1 MLSSGSGLDTN
12 AIPLALY
19 VHFPWCERKCP
30 YCDFNSHEQFKPA
43 EQFDYIDALL
53 NDLKQQLRAVDPRP
67 VHSIFLG
74 GGTPSLFSGPSIGRL
89 LSAIDHCW
97 GIGQGVEVTMEANPG
112 SAEADRFR
120 SYRSAGVNRLS
131 LGIQSFADRHLEAL
145 GRVHDRD
152 QAVAAIEA
160 ARLNFE
166 RINLD
171 IMHGLSGQTT
181 AEALEDLAMAVDR
194 AEGHISWYQ
203 LTIEPNTAFWSKPPN
218 LPGDDNLADI
228 QDAGEAYLRESG
240 FDQYEVSA
248 WARPGQQSSH
258 NLNYWTFGD
267 YLGIGAGAHGKITR
281 PGGEVI
287 RKQRSRLPR
296 DYMAAIANNK
306 PPLQQVIPGDQ
317 LPVEFM
323 LNALRLHAGVNEQ
336 LYRERTGL
344 DATGISRIRSEL
356 IAEGLLSDE
365 PDRLTATPL
374 GFRFLNDVVAR
385 FMNP

>member
-1 MLSSGSGLDTN
+1 MNSGSGLDID
-12 AIPLALY
+12 AIPVALY

-43 EQFDYIDALL
+43 EQSDYIDALL
-53 NDLKQQLRAVDPRP
+53 NDLKQQLGSLYQRP
-67 VHSIFLG
+67 LHSIFLG
-74 GGTPSLFSGPSIGRL
+74 GGTPSLFSGDSIERL
-89 LSAIDHCW
+89 LDAIDKRW
-97 GIGQGVEVTMEANPG
+97 GIGRDVEVTMEANPG

-120 SYRSAGVNRLS
+120 SYRNAGVNRLS
-131 LGIQSFADRHLEAL
+131 LGIQSFANRHLKAL
-145 GRVHDRD
+145 GRIHDRD
-152 QAVAAIEA
+152 QAIRAIEA
-160 ARLNFE
+160 ARLNFD

-181 AEALEDLAMAVDR
+181 AEALDDLAMAVDR

-203 LTIEPNTAFWSKPPN
+203 LTIERNTAFWSKPPS
-218 LPGDDNLADI
+218 LPGDDSLADI

-248 WARPGQQSSH
+248 WARPGQQSRH

-287 RKQRSRLPR
+287 RTQRSRLPK
-296 DYMAAIANNK
+296 DYMAAIADNK

-323 LNALRLHAGVNEQ
+323 LNALRLRAGVNEQ
-336 LYRERTGL
+336 LYRARTGL
-344 DATGISRIRSEL
+344 DATGIAGIRSEL
-356 IAEGLLSDE
+356 VSEGLLSDA
-365 PDRLTATPL
+365 PDRLAVTPL
-374 GFRFLNDVVAR
+374 GFRFLDDVVAR
-385 FMNP
+385 FMSP

>member
-1 MLSSGSGLDTN
+1 MNSGSGLDID

-43 EQFDYIDALL
+43 EQSDYIDALL
-53 NDLKQQLRAVDPRP
+53 NDLKQQLGSLYQRP
-67 VHSIFLG
+67 LHSIFLG
-74 GGTPSLFSGPSIGRL
+74 GGTPSLFSGDSIERL
-89 LSAIDHCW
+89 LDAIDKRW
-97 GIGQGVEVTMEANPG
+97 GIGRDVEVTMEANPG

-120 SYRSAGVNRLS
+120 SYRNAGVNRLS
-131 LGIQSFADRHLEAL
+131 LGIQSFANRHLKAL
-145 GRVHDRD
+145 GRIHDRD
-152 QAVAAIEA
+152 QAIRAIEA
-160 ARLNFE
+160 ARLNFD

-181 AEALEDLAMAVDR
+181 ADALDDLAMAVDR

-203 LTIEPNTAFWSKPPN
+203 LTIERNTAFWSKPPS
-218 LPGDDNLADI
+218 LPGDDSLADI
-228 QDAGEAYLRESG
+228 QEAGEAYLRESG

-248 WARPGQQSSH
+248 WARPGQQSRH

-287 RKQRSRLPR
+287 RTQRSRLPK
-296 DYMAAIANNK
+296 DYMAAIADNK

-323 LNALRLHAGVNEQ
+323 LNALRLRAGVNEQ
-336 LYRERTGL
+336 LYRARTGL
-344 DATGISRIRSEL
+344 DATGIAGIRSEL
-356 IAEGLLSDE
+356 VSEGLLSDA
-365 PDRLTATPL
+365 PDRLAVTPL
-374 GFRFLNDVVAR
+374 GFRFLDDVIAR
-385 FMNP
+385 FMSP

>member
-1 MLSSGSGLDTN
+1 MNSGSGLDID

-43 EQFDYIDALL
+43 EQSDYIDALL
-53 NDLKQQLRAVDPRP
+53 NDLKQQLGSLYQRP
-67 VHSIFLG
+67 LHSIFLG
-74 GGTPSLFSGPSIGRL
+74 GGTPSLFSGDSIERL
-89 LSAIDHCW
+89 LDAIDKRW
-97 GIGQGVEVTMEANPG
+97 GIGRDVEVTMEANPG

-120 SYRSAGVNRLS
+120 SYRNAGVNRLS
-131 LGIQSFADRHLEAL
+131 LGIQSFANRHLKAL
-145 GRVHDRD
+145 GRIHDRD
-152 QAVAAIEA
+152 QAIRAIEA
-160 ARLNFE
+160 ARLNFD

-181 AEALEDLAMAVDR
+181 AEALDDLAMAVDR

-203 LTIEPNTAFWSKPPN
+203 LTIERNTAFWSKPPS
-218 LPGDDNLADI
+218 LPGDDSLADI
-228 QDAGEAYLRESG
+228 QDAGEAYLRQSG

-248 WARPGQQSSH
+248 WARPGQQSRH

-287 RKQRSRLPR
+287 RKQRSRLPK
-296 DYMAAIANNK
+296 DYMAAIADNK
-306 PPLQQVIPGDQ
+306 PPLQQAIPGDQ

-323 LNALRLHAGVNEQ
+323 LNALRLRGGVNEQ
-336 LYRERTGL
+336 LYRARTGL
-344 DATGISRIRSEL
+344 DATDIAGIRSEL
-356 IAEGLLSDE
+356 VSEGLLSDA
-365 PDRLTATPL
+365 PDRLAVTPL
-374 GFRFLNDVVAR
+374 GFRFLDDVVAR
-385 FMNP
+385 FMSP

>member
-1 MLSSGSGLDTN
+1 MNSGSGLDID
-12 AIPLALY
+12 AIPVALY

-43 EQFDYIDALL
+43 EQSDYIDALL
-53 NDLKQQLRAVDPRP
+53 NDLKQQLGSLYQRP
-67 VHSIFLG
+67 LHSIFLG
-74 GGTPSLFSGPSIGRL
+74 GGTPSLFSGDSIERL
-89 LSAIDHCW
+89 LDAIDKRW
-97 GIGQGVEVTMEANPG
+97 GVGRDVEVTMEANPG

-120 SYRSAGVNRLS
+120 SYRNAGVNRLS
-131 LGIQSFADRHLEAL
+131 LGIQSFANRHLKAL
-145 GRVHDRD
+145 GRIHDRD
-152 QAVAAIEA
+152 QAIRAIEA
-160 ARLNFE
+160 ARLNFD

-181 AEALEDLAMAVDR
+181 AEALDDLAMAVDR

-203 LTIEPNTAFWSKPPN
+203 LTIERNTAFWSKPPS
-218 LPGDDNLADI
+218 LPGDDSLADI
-228 QDAGEAYLRESG
+228 QDAGEAYLRQSG

-248 WARPGQQSSH
+248 WARPGQQSKH

-287 RKQRSRLPR
+287 RTQRSRLPK
-296 DYMAAIANNK
+296 DYMAAIADNK

-323 LNALRLHAGVNEQ
+323 LNALRLRAGVNEQ
-336 LYRERTGL
+336 LYRARTGL
-344 DATGISRIRSEL
+344 DATGIAGIRSEL
-356 IAEGLLSDE
+356 VSEGLLSDA
-365 PDRLTATPL
+365 PDRLAVTPL
-374 GFRFLNDVVAR
+374 GFRFLDDVVAR
-385 FMNP
+385 FMSP

>member
-1 MLSSGSGLDTN
+1 MSSGSGLDID

-43 EQFDYIDALL
+43 EQSDYIDALL
-53 NDLKQQLRAVDPRP
+53 NDLNQQLESLYQRP
-67 VHSIFLG
+67 LHSIFLG
-74 GGTPSLFSGPSIGRL
+74 GGTPSLFSGDSIERL
-89 LSAIDHCW
+89 LGAIDMRW
-97 GIGQGVEVTMEANPG
+97 GIGRDVEVTMEANPG

-120 SYRSAGVNRLS
+120 SYRNAGVNRLS
-131 LGIQSFADRHLEAL
+131 LGIQSFANRHLKAL
-145 GRVHDRD
+145 GRIHDRE
-152 QAVAAIEA
+152 QAIRAIAA
-160 ARLNFE
+160 ARLNFD

-181 AEALEDLAMAVDR
+181 AEALDDLAMAVDR

-203 LTIEPNTAFWSKPPN
+203 LTIERNTAFWSKPPS
-218 LPGDDNLADI
+218 LPADDSLADI
-228 QDAGEAYLRESG
+228 QDAGEAYLRQSG

-248 WARPGQQSSH
+248 WARRGQQSRH

-267 YLGIGAGAHGKITR
+267 YLGIGAGAHGKITG

-287 RKQRSRLPR
+287 RKQRSRLPK
-296 DYMAAIANNK
+296 DYMAAIADNK
-306 PPLQQVIPGDQ
+306 PPLQQAIPGDQ

-323 LNALRLHAGVNEQ
+323 LNALRLRGGVNEQ
-336 LYRERTGL
+336 LYRARTGL
-344 DATGISRIRSEL
+344 DATDIAGIRSEL
-356 IAEGLLSDE
+356 VSEGLLSDA
-365 PDRLTATPL
+365 PDRLAVTPL

-385 FMNP
+385 FMSP

>member
-1 MLSSGSGLDTN
+1 MNSGSGLDID

-43 EQFDYIDALL
+43 EQSDYIDALL
-53 NDLKQQLRAVDPRP
+53 NDLKQQLGSLYQRP
-67 VHSIFLG
+67 LHSIFLG
-74 GGTPSLFSGPSIGRL
+74 GGTPSLFSGDSIERL
-89 LSAIDHCW
+89 LDAIDKRW
-97 GIGQGVEVTMEANPG
+97 GIGRDVEVTMEANPG

-120 SYRSAGVNRLS
+120 SYRNAGVNRLS
-131 LGIQSFADRHLEAL
+131 LGIQSFANRHLKAL
-145 GRVHDRD
+145 GRIHDRD
-152 QAVAAIEA
+152 QAIRAIEA
-160 ARLNFE
+160 ARLNFD

-181 AEALEDLAMAVDR
+181 AEALDDLAMAVDR

-203 LTIEPNTAFWSKPPN
+203 LTIERNTAFWSKPPS
-218 LPGDDNLADI
+218 LPGDDSLADI
-228 QDAGEAYLRESG
+228 QDAGEAYLRQSG

-248 WARPGQQSSH
+248 WARPGQQSRH

-287 RKQRSRLPR
+287 RKQRSRLPK
-296 DYMAAIANNK
+296 DYMAAIADNK

-323 LNALRLHAGVNEQ
+323 LNALRLRAGVNEQ
-336 LYRERTGL
+336 LYRARTGL
-344 DATGISRIRSEL
+344 DATGIAGIRSEL
-356 IAEGLLSDE
+356 VSEGLLSDA
-365 PDRLTATPL
+365 PDRLAVTPL
-374 GFRFLNDVVAR
+374 GFRFLDDVVAR
-385 FMNP
+385 FMSP

>member
-1 MLSSGSGLDTN
+1 MNSGSGLDID

-43 EQFDYIDALL
+43 EQSDYIDALL
-53 NDLKQQLRAVDPRP
+53 NDLKQQLGSLYQRP
-67 VHSIFLG
+67 LHSIFLG
-74 GGTPSLFSGPSIGRL
+74 GGTPSLFSGDSIERL
-89 LSAIDHCW
+89 LGAIDKRW
-97 GIGQGVEVTMEANPG
+97 GIGRDVEVTMEANPG

-120 SYRSAGVNRLS
+120 SYRNAGVSRLS
-131 LGIQSFADRHLEAL
+131 LGIQSFANRHLKAL
-145 GRVHDRD
+145 GRIHDRD
-152 QAVAAIEA
+152 QAIRAIEA
-160 ARLNFE
+160 ARLNFD

-181 AEALEDLAMAVDR
+181 AEALDDLAMAVDR

-203 LTIEPNTAFWSKPPN
+203 LTIERNTAFWSKPPS
-218 LPGDDNLADI
+218 LPGDDSLADI
-228 QDAGEAYLRESG
+228 QEAGEAYLRESG

-287 RKQRSRLPR
+287 RKQRSRLPK
-296 DYMAAIANNK
+296 DYMAAIADNK

-323 LNALRLHAGVNEQ
+323 LNALRLRAGVNEQ
-336 LYRERTGL
+336 LYRARTGL
-344 DATGISRIRSEL
+344 DATGIAGIRSEL
-356 IAEGLLSDE
+356 VSEGLLSDA
-365 PDRLTATPL
+365 PDRLAVTPL
-374 GFRFLNDVVAR
+374 GFRFLDDVIAR
-385 FMNP
+385 FMSP

>member
-1 MLSSGSGLDTN
+1 MNSGSGLDID
-12 AIPLALY
+12 AIPVALY

-43 EQFDYIDALL
+43 EQSDYIDALL
-53 NDLKQQLRAVDPRP
+53 NDLKQQLGSLYQRP
-67 VHSIFLG
+67 LHSIFLG
-74 GGTPSLFSGPSIGRL
+74 GGTPSLFSGDSIERL
-89 LSAIDHCW
+89 LDAIDKRW
-97 GIGQGVEVTMEANPG
+97 GVGRDVEVTMEANPG

-120 SYRSAGVNRLS
+120 SYRNAGVNRLS
-131 LGIQSFADRHLEAL
+131 LGIQSFANRHLEAL
-145 GRVHDRD
+145 GRIHDRD
-152 QAVAAIEA
+152 QAIRAIEA
-160 ARLNFE
+160 ARLNFD

-181 AEALEDLAMAVDR
+181 AEALDDLAMAVDR

-203 LTIEPNTAFWSKPPN
+203 LTIERNTAFWSKPPS
-218 LPGDDNLADI
+218 LPGDDSLADI
-228 QDAGEAYLRESG
+228 QDAGEAYLRQSG

-248 WARPGQQSSH
+248 WARPGQQSRH

-287 RKQRSRLPR
+287 RKQRSRLPK
-296 DYMAAIANNK
+296 DYMAAIADNK

-323 LNALRLHAGVNEQ
+323 LNALRLRGGVNEQ
-336 LYRERTGL
+336 LYRARTGL
-344 DATGISRIRSEL
+344 DATDIAGIRSEL
-356 IAEGLLSDE
+356 VSEGLLSDA
-365 PDRLTATPL
+365 PDRLAVTPL
-374 GFRFLNDVVAR
+374 GFRFLDDVVAR
-385 FMNP
+385 FMSP

>member
-1 MLSSGSGLDTN
+1 MNSGSGLDID

-43 EQFDYIDALL
+43 EQSDYIDALL
-53 NDLKQQLRAVDPRP
+53 NDLKQQLGSLYQRP
-67 VHSIFLG
+67 LHSIFLG
-74 GGTPSLFSGPSIGRL
+74 GGTPSLFSGDSIERL
-89 LSAIDHCW
+89 LGAIDKRW
-97 GIGQGVEVTMEANPG
+97 GIGRDVEVTMEANPG

-120 SYRSAGVNRLS
+120 SYRNAGVNRLS
-131 LGIQSFADRHLEAL
+131 LGIQSFANRHLKAL
-145 GRVHDRD
+145 GRIHDRD
-152 QAVAAIEA
+152 QAIRAIEA
-160 ARLNFE
+160 ARLNFD

-181 AEALEDLAMAVDR
+181 AEALDDLAMAVDR

-203 LTIEPNTAFWSKPPN
+203 LTIERNTAFWSKPPS
-218 LPGDDNLADI
+218 LPGDDSLADI
-228 QDAGEAYLRESG
+228 QDLGEAYLRESG

-248 WARPGQQSSH
+248 WARPGQQSRH

-267 YLGIGAGAHGKITR
+267 YLGIGAGAHGKVTCS
-281 PGGEVI
+281 GGEVI
-287 RKQRSRLPR
+287 RTQRSRLPK
-296 DYMAAIANNK
+296 DYMAAIADNK

-323 LNALRLHAGVNEQ
+323 LNALRLRAGVNEQ
-336 LYRERTGL
+336 LYRARTGL
-344 DATGISRIRSEL
+344 DATGIAGIRSEL
-356 IAEGLLSDE
+356 VSEGLLSDA
-365 PDRLTATPL
+365 PDRLAVTPL

-385 FMNP
+385 FMSP

>member
-1 MLSSGSGLDTN
+1 MNSGSGLDID

-43 EQFDYIDALL
+43 EQSDYIDALL
-53 NDLKQQLRAVDPRP
+53 NDLKQQLGSLYQRP
-67 VHSIFLG
+67 LHSIFLG
-74 GGTPSLFSGPSIGRL
+74 GGTPSLFSGDSIERL
-89 LSAIDHCW
+89 LGAIDKRW
-97 GIGQGVEVTMEANPG
+97 GIGRDVEVTMEANPG

-120 SYRSAGVNRLS
+120 SYRNAGVNRLS
-131 LGIQSFADRHLEAL
+131 LGIQSFANRHLKAL
-145 GRVHDRD
+145 GRIHDRD
-152 QAVAAIEA
+152 QAIRAIEA
-160 ARLNFE
+160 ARLNFD

-181 AEALEDLAMAVDR
+181 AEALDDLAMAVDR

-203 LTIEPNTAFWSKPPN
+203 LTIERNTAFWSKPPS
-218 LPGDDNLADI
+218 LPGDDSLADI
-228 QDAGEAYLRESG
+228 QDAGEAYLRQSG

-248 WARPGQQSSH
+248 WARPGQQSRH

-287 RKQRSRLPR
+287 RKQRSRLPK
-296 DYMAAIANNK
+296 DYMAAIDDNK

-323 LNALRLHAGVNEQ
+323 LNALRLRGGVNEQ
-336 LYRERTGL
+336 LYRARTGL
-344 DATGISRIRSEL
+344 DATDIAGIRSEL
-356 IAEGLLSDE
+356 VSEGLLSDA
-365 PDRLTATPL
+365 PDRLAVTPL
-374 GFRFLNDVVAR
+374 GFRFLDDVVAR

>member
-1 MLSSGSGLDTN
+1 MNSGSGLDID

-43 EQFDYIDALL
+43 EQSDYIDALL
-53 NDLKQQLRAVDPRP
+53 NDLKQQLGSLYQRP
-67 VHSIFLG
+67 LHSIFLG
-74 GGTPSLFSGPSIGRL
+74 GGTPSLFSGDSIERL
-89 LSAIDHCW
+89 LGAIDKRW
-97 GIGQGVEVTMEANPG
+97 GIGRDVEVTMEANPG

-120 SYRSAGVNRLS
+120 SYRNAGVNRLS
-131 LGIQSFADRHLEAL
+131 LGIQSFANRHLKAL
-145 GRVHDRD
+145 GRIHDRD
-152 QAVAAIEA
+152 QAIRAIEA
-160 ARLNFE
+160 ARLNFD

-181 AEALEDLAMAVDR
+181 AEALEDLAMAVER

-203 LTIEPNTAFWSKPPN
+203 LTIERNTAFWSKPPS
-218 LPGDDNLADI
+218 LPGDDSLADI
-228 QDAGEAYLRESG
+228 QEAGEAYLRESG

-248 WARPGQQSSH
+248 WARPGQQSRH

-287 RKQRSRLPR
+287 RKQRSRLPK
-296 DYMAAIANNK
+296 DYMAAIADNK

-323 LNALRLHAGVNEQ
+323 LNALRLRGGVNEQ
-336 LYRERTGL
+336 LYRARTGL
-344 DATGISRIRSEL
+344 DATDIAGIRSEL
-356 IAEGLLSDE
+356 VSEGLLSDA
-365 PDRLTATPL
+365 PDRLAVTPL
-374 GFRFLNDVVAR
+374 GFRFLDDVVAR
-385 FMNP
+385 FMSP

>member
-1 MLSSGSGLDTN
+1 MNSGSGLDID

-43 EQFDYIDALL
+43 EQSDYIDALL
-53 NDLKQQLRAVDPRP
+53 NDLKQQLGSLYQRP
-67 VHSIFLG
+67 LHSIFLG
-74 GGTPSLFSGPSIGRL
+74 GGTPSLFSGDSIERL
-89 LSAIDHCW
+89 LGTIDKRW
-97 GIGQGVEVTMEANPG
+97 GIGRDIEVTMEANPG

-120 SYRSAGVNRLS
+120 SYRNAGVNRLS
-131 LGIQSFADRHLEAL
+131 LGIQSFANRHLKAL
-145 GRVHDRD
+145 GRIHDRD
-152 QAVAAIEA
+152 QAIRAIEA
-160 ARLNFE
+160 ARLNFD

-181 AEALEDLAMAVDR
+181 AEALDDLAMAVDR

-203 LTIEPNTAFWSKPPN
+203 LTIERNTAFWSKPPS
-218 LPGDDNLADI
+218 LPGDDRLADI
-228 QDAGEAYLRESG
+228 QDAGEAYLRQSG

-248 WARPGQQSSH
+248 WARPGQQSRH

-287 RKQRSRLPR
+287 RKQRSRLPK
-296 DYMAAIANNK
+296 DYMAAIADNK

-323 LNALRLHAGVNEQ
+323 LNALRLRGGVNEQ
-336 LYRERTGL
+336 LYRARTGL
-344 DATGISRIRSEL
+344 DATDIAGIRSEL
-356 IAEGLLSDE
+356 VSEGLLSDA
-365 PDRLTATPL
+365 PDRLAVTPL

>member
-1 MLSSGSGLDTN
+1 MNSGSGLDID

-43 EQFDYIDALL
+43 EQSDYIDALL
-53 NDLKQQLRAVDPRP
+53 NDLKQQLGSLYQRP
-67 VHSIFLG
+67 LHSIFLG
-74 GGTPSLFSGPSIGRL
+74 GGTPSLFSGDSIERL
-89 LSAIDHCW
+89 LGAIDKRW
-97 GIGQGVEVTMEANPG
+97 GIGRDVEVTMEANPG

-120 SYRSAGVNRLS
+120 SYRNAGVNRLS
-131 LGIQSFADRHLEAL
+131 LGIQSFANRHLKAL
-145 GRVHDRD
+145 GRIHDRD
-152 QAVAAIEA
+152 QAIRAIEA
-160 ARLNFE
+160 ARLNFD

-181 AEALEDLAMAVDR
+181 AEALDDLAMAVDR

-203 LTIEPNTAFWSKPPN
+203 LTIERNTAFWSKPPS
-218 LPGDDNLADI
+218 LPGDDSLADI
-228 QDAGEAYLRESG
+228 QEAGEAYLRESG

-287 RKQRSRLPR
+287 RKQRSRLPK
-296 DYMAAIANNK
+296 DYMAAIADNK

-323 LNALRLHAGVNEQ
+323 LNALRLRGGVNEQ
-336 LYRERTGL
+336 LYRARTGL
-344 DATGISRIRSEL
+344 DATDIAGIRSEL
-356 IAEGLLSDE
+356 VSEGLLSDA
-365 PDRLTATPL
+365 PDRLAVTPL
-374 GFRFLNDVVAR
+374 GFRFLDDVVAR

>member
-1 MLSSGSGLDTN
+1 MNSGSGLDID

-43 EQFDYIDALL
+43 EQSDYIDALL
-53 NDLKQQLRAVDPRP
+53 SDLEQQLGSLHQRP
-67 VHSIFLG
+67 LHSIFLG
-74 GGTPSLFSGPSIGRL
+74 GGTPSLFSGASIERL
-89 LSAIDHCW
+89 LGAIDKRW
-97 GIGQGVEVTMEANPG
+97 GIGRDVEVTMEANPG
-112 SAEADRFR
+112 SAEAVRFR
-120 SYRSAGVNRLS
+120 SYRNAGVNRLS
-131 LGIQSFADRHLEAL
+131 LGIQSFANRHLKAL
-145 GRVHDRD
+145 GRIHDRD
-152 QAVAAIEA
+152 QAIRAIAA
-160 ARLNFE
+160 ARLNFD

-181 AEALEDLAMAVDR
+181 AEALDDLAMAVDR

-203 LTIEPNTAFWSKPPN
+203 LTIERNTAFWSKPPS
-218 LPGDDNLADI
+218 LPGDDSLADI

-281 PGGEVI
+281 PSGEVI
-287 RKQRSRLPR
+287 RRQRSRLPR
-296 DYMAAIANNK
+296 DYMAAIADNK

-323 LNALRLHAGVNEQ
+323 LNALRLRGGVNEQ
-336 LYRERTGL
+336 LYRARTGL
-344 DATGISRIRSEL
+344 DATDIAGIRSEL
-356 IAEGLLSDE
+356 VSEGLLSDA
-365 PDRLTATPL
+365 PDRLAVTPL

-385 FMNP
+385 FMSP

>member
-1 MLSSGSGLDTN
+1 MNSGSGLDID

-43 EQFDYIDALL
+43 EQSDYVDALL
-53 NDLKQQLRAVDPRP
+53 NDLKQQLGSLYQRP
-67 VHSIFLG
+67 LHSIFLG
-74 GGTPSLFSGPSIGRL
+74 GGTPSLFSGDSIERL
-89 LSAIDHCW
+89 LGAIDKRW
-97 GIGQGVEVTMEANPG
+97 GIGRDVEVTMEANPG

-120 SYRSAGVNRLS
+120 SYRNAGVNRLS
-131 LGIQSFADRHLEAL
+131 LGIQSFANRHLKAL
-145 GRVHDRD
+145 GRIHDRD
-152 QAVAAIEA
+152 QAIRAIEA
-160 ARLNFE
+160 ARLNFD

-181 AEALEDLAMAVDR
+181 AEALEDLAMAVDQ

-203 LTIEPNTAFWSKPPN
+203 LTIERNTAFWSKPPS
-218 LPGDDNLADI
+218 LPGDDSLADI
-228 QDAGEAYLRESG
+228 QDAGEAYLRQSG

-248 WARPGQQSSH
+248 WARPGQQSGH

-287 RKQRSRLPR
+287 RKQRSRLPK
-296 DYMAAIANNK
+296 DYMATIADNK

-323 LNALRLHAGVNEQ
+323 LNALRLRGGVNEQ
-336 LYRERTGL
+336 LYRARTGL
-344 DATGISRIRSEL
+344 DATDIAGIRSEL
-356 IAEGLLSDE
+356 VSEGLLSDA
-365 PDRLTATPL
+365 PDRLAVTPL

>member
-1 MLSSGSGLDTN
+1 MNSGSGLDID

-43 EQFDYIDALL
+43 EQSDYIDALL
-53 NDLKQQLRAVDPRP
+53 NDLKQQLGSLYQRP
-67 VHSIFLG
+67 LHSIFLG
-74 GGTPSLFSGPSIGRL
+74 GGTPSLFSGDSIERL
-89 LSAIDHCW
+89 LGAIDKRW
-97 GIGQGVEVTMEANPG
+97 GIGRDVEVTMEANPG

-120 SYRSAGVNRLS
+120 SYRNAGVNRLS
-131 LGIQSFADRHLEAL
+131 LGIQSFANRHLKAL
-145 GRVHDRD
+145 GRIHDRD
-152 QAVAAIEA
+152 QAIRAIEA
-160 ARLNFE
+160 ARLNFD

-181 AEALEDLAMAVDR
+181 AEALDDLAMAVDR

-203 LTIEPNTAFWSKPPN
+203 LTIERNTAFWSKPPS
-218 LPGDDNLADI
+218 LPGDDSLADI
-228 QDAGEAYLRESG
+228 QDAGEAYLRQSG

-248 WARPGQQSSH
+248 WARPGQQSRH

-287 RKQRSRLPR
+287 RKQRSRLPK
-296 DYMAAIANNK
+296 DYMAAIADNK

-323 LNALRLHAGVNEQ
+323 LNALRLRGGVNEQ
-336 LYRERTGL
+336 LYRARTGL
-344 DATGISRIRSEL
+344 DATDIAGIRSEL
-356 IAEGLLSDE
+356 VSEGLLSDA
-365 PDRLTATPL
+365 PDRLAVTPL
-374 GFRFLNDVVAR
+374 GFRFLDDVVAR
-385 FMNP
+385 FMSP

>member
-1 MLSSGSGLDTN
+1 MNSGSGLDID

-43 EQFDYIDALL
+43 EQSDYIDALL
-53 NDLKQQLRAVDPRP
+53 NDLKQQLGSLYQRP
-67 VHSIFLG
+67 LHSIFLG
-74 GGTPSLFSGPSIGRL
+74 GGTPSLFSGDSIERL
-89 LSAIDHCW
+89 LGAIDKRW
-97 GIGQGVEVTMEANPG
+97 GIGRDVEVTMEANPG

-120 SYRSAGVNRLS
+120 SYRNAGVNRLS
-131 LGIQSFADRHLEAL
+131 LGIQSFANRHLKAL
-145 GRVHDRD
+145 GRIHDRD
-152 QAVAAIEA
+152 QAIRAIEA
-160 ARLNFE
+160 ARLNFD

-181 AEALEDLAMAVDR
+181 ADALDDLAMAVDR

-203 LTIEPNTAFWSKPPN
+203 LTIERNTAFWSKPPS
-218 LPGDDNLADI
+218 LPGDDSLADI

-248 WARPGQQSSH
+248 WARPGQQSRH

-287 RKQRSRLPR
+287 RKQRSRLPK
-296 DYMAAIANNK
+296 DYMAAIADNK

-323 LNALRLHAGVNEQ
+323 LNALRLRAGVNEQ
-336 LYRERTGL
+336 LYRARTGL
-344 DATGISRIRSEL
+344 DATDIAGIRSEL
-356 IAEGLLSDE
+356 VSEGLLSDA
-365 PDRLTATPL
+365 PDRLAVTPL
-374 GFRFLNDVVAR
+374 GFRFLDDVVAR
-385 FMNP
+385 FMSP

>member
-1 MLSSGSGLDTN
+1 MSSGSGLDID

-43 EQFDYIDALL
+43 EQSEYIDALL
-53 NDLKQQLRAVDPRP
+53 NDLKQQLESLHQRP
-67 VHSIFLG
+67 LHSIFLG
-74 GGTPSLFSGPSIGRL
+74 GGTPSLFSGASIERL
-89 LSAIDHCW
+89 LGAIDKRW
-97 GIGQGVEVTMEANPG
+97 GIGRDVEVTMEANPG

-120 SYRSAGVNRLS
+120 SYRNAGVNRLS
-131 LGIQSFADRHLEAL
+131 LGIQSFANRHLKAL
-145 GRVHDRD
+145 GRIHDRD
-152 QAVAAIEA
+152 QAVRAIEA

-181 AEALEDLAMAVDR
+181 AEALDDLAMAVDR

-203 LTIEPNTAFWSKPPN
+203 LTIEPNTAFWSKPPS
-218 LPGDDNLADI
+218 LPGDDSLADI
-228 QDAGEAYLRESG
+228 QDEGEAYLRESG

-306 PPLQQVIPGDQ
+306 PPLQQAIHGDQ

-323 LNALRLHAGVNEQ
+323 LNALRLRGGVNQQ
-336 LYRERTGL
+336 LYGERTGL
-344 DATGISRIRSEL
+344 DATDIAGIRSEL
-356 IAEGLLSDE
+356 VSEGLLSGE
-365 PDRLTATPL
+365 PERLAATPL

>member
-1 MLSSGSGLDTN
+1 MSSGSGLDID

-43 EQFDYIDALL
+43 EQSEYIDALL
-53 NDLKQQLRAVDPRP
+53 NDLKQQLESLHQRP
-67 VHSIFLG
+67 LHSIFLG
-74 GGTPSLFSGPSIGRL
+74 GGTPSLFSGASIERL
-89 LSAIDHCW
+89 LGAIDKRW
-97 GIGQGVEVTMEANPG
+97 GIGRDVEVTMEANPG

-120 SYRSAGVNRLS
+120 SYRNAGVNRLS
-131 LGIQSFADRHLEAL
+131 LGIQSFANRHLKAL
-145 GRVHDRD
+145 GRIHDRD
-152 QAVAAIEA
+152 QAVRAIEA

-181 AEALEDLAMAVDR
+181 AEALDDLAMAVDR

-203 LTIEPNTAFWSKPPN
+203 LTIEPNTAFWSKPPS
-218 LPGDDNLADI
+218 LPGDDSLADI

-306 PPLQQVIPGDQ
+306 PPLQQAIHGDQ

-323 LNALRLHAGVNEQ
+323 LNALRLRGGVNQQ
-336 LYRERTGL
+336 LYGERTGL
-344 DATGISRIRSEL
+344 DATDIAGIRSEL
-356 IAEGLLSDE
+356 VSEGLLSGE
-365 PDRLTATPL
+365 PERLAATPL

>member
-1 MLSSGSGLDTN
+1 MNSGSGLDID

-43 EQFDYIDALL
+43 EQSDYIDALL
-53 NDLKQQLRAVDPRP
+53 NDLKQQLGSLYQRP
-67 VHSIFLG
+67 LHSIFLG
-74 GGTPSLFSGPSIGRL
+74 GGTPSLFSGDSIERL
-89 LSAIDHCW
+89 LDAIDKRW
-97 GIGQGVEVTMEANPG
+97 GVGRDVEVTMEANPG

-120 SYRSAGVNRLS
+120 SYRNAGVNRLS
-131 LGIQSFADRHLEAL
+131 LGIQSFANRHLKAL
-145 GRVHDRD
+145 GRIHDRD
-152 QAVAAIEA
+152 QAIRAIEA
-160 ARLNFE
+160 ARLNFD

-181 AEALEDLAMAVDR
+181 AEALDDLAMAVDR

-203 LTIEPNTAFWSKPPN
+203 LTIERNTAFWSKPPS
-218 LPGDDNLADI
+218 LPGDDSLADI
-228 QDAGEAYLRESG
+228 QDAGEAYLRQSG

-248 WARPGQQSSH
+248 WARQGQQSKH

-287 RKQRSRLPR
+287 RTQRSRLPK
-296 DYMAAIANNK
+296 DYMAAIADNK

-323 LNALRLHAGVNEQ
+323 LNALRLRAGVNEQ
-336 LYRERTGL
+336 LYRARTGL
-344 DATGISRIRSEL
+344 DATGIAGIRSEL
-356 IAEGLLSDE
+356 VSEGLLSDA
-365 PDRLTATPL
+365 PDRLAVTPL
-374 GFRFLNDVVAR
+374 GFRFLDDVIAR
-385 FMNP
+385 FMSP

>member
-1 MLSSGSGLDTN
+1 MSSGSGLDID

-43 EQFDYIDALL
+43 EQSEYIDALL
-53 NDLKQQLRAVDPRP
+53 NDLKQQLESLHQRP
-67 VHSIFLG
+67 LHSIFLG
-74 GGTPSLFSGPSIGRL
+74 GGTPSLFSGASIERL
-89 LSAIDHCW
+89 LGAIDKRW
-97 GIGQGVEVTMEANPG
+97 GIGRDVEVTMEANPG

-120 SYRSAGVNRLS
+120 SYRNAGVNRLS
-131 LGIQSFADRHLEAL
+131 LGIQSFANRHLKAL
-145 GRVHDRD
+145 GRIHDRD
-152 QAVAAIEA
+152 QAVRAIEA

-181 AEALEDLAMAVDR
+181 AEALDDLAMAVDR

-203 LTIEPNTAFWSKPPN
+203 LTIEPNTAFWSKPPS
-218 LPGDDNLADI
+218 LPGDDSLADI

-306 PPLQQVIPGDQ
+306 PPLQQAIHGDQ

-323 LNALRLHAGVNEQ
+323 LNALRLRGGVNQQ
-336 LYRERTGL
+336 LYGERTGL
-344 DATGISRIRSEL
+344 DATDIAGIRSEL
-356 IAEGLLSDE
+356 VSEGLLSGE
-365 PDRLTATPL
+365 PERLAATPL

-385 FMNP
+385 FMKP

>member
-1 MLSSGSGLDTN
+1 MNSGSGLDID

-43 EQFDYIDALL
+43 EQSDYIDALL
-53 NDLKQQLRAVDPRP
+53 NDLKQQLGSLYQRP
-67 VHSIFLG
+67 LHSIFLG
-74 GGTPSLFSGPSIGRL
+74 GGTPSLFSGDSIERL
-89 LSAIDHCW
+89 LGAIDKRW
-97 GIGQGVEVTMEANPG
+97 GIGRDVEVTMEANPG

-120 SYRSAGVNRLS
+120 SYRNAGVNRLS
-131 LGIQSFADRHLEAL
+131 LGIQSFADRHLKAL
-145 GRVHDRD
+145 GRIHDRD
-152 QAVAAIEA
+152 QAIRAIEA
-160 ARLNFE
+160 ARLNFD

-181 AEALEDLAMAVDR
+181 AEALEDLAMAVER

-203 LTIEPNTAFWSKPPN
+203 LTIERNTAFWSNPPS
-218 LPGDDNLADI
+218 LPGDDSLADI
-228 QDAGEAYLRESG
+228 QDAGEAYLRQSG

-287 RKQRSRLPR
+287 RKQRSRLPK
-296 DYMAAIANNK
+296 DYMAAIDDNK

-323 LNALRLHAGVNEQ
+323 LNALRLRGGVNEQ
-336 LYRERTGL
+336 LYRARTGL
-344 DATGISRIRSEL
+344 DATDIAGIRSEL
-356 IAEGLLSDE
+356 VSEGLLSDA
-365 PDRLTATPL
+365 PDRLAVTPL
-374 GFRFLNDVVAR
+374 GFRFLDDVVAR

>member
-1 MLSSGSGLDTN
+1 MSSGSGLDID

-43 EQFDYIDALL
+43 EQSDYIDALL
-53 NDLKQQLRAVDPRP
+53 NDLKQQLGSLYQRP
-67 VHSIFLG
+67 LHSIFLG
-74 GGTPSLFSGPSIGRL
+74 GGTPSLFSGDSIERL
-89 LSAIDHCW
+89 LGAIDKRW
-97 GIGQGVEVTMEANPG
+97 GIGRDVEVTMEANPG

-120 SYRSAGVNRLS
+120 SYRNAGVNRLS
-131 LGIQSFADRHLEAL
+131 LGIQSFANRHLKAL
-145 GRVHDRD
+145 GRIHDRE
-152 QAVAAIEA
+152 QAITAIAA
-160 ARLNFE
+160 ARLNFD

-181 AEALEDLAMAVDR
+181 AEALDDLAMAVDR

-203 LTIEPNTAFWSKPPN
+203 LTIERNTAFWSKPPS
-218 LPGDDNLADI
+218 LPGDDSLADI

-248 WARPGQQSSH
+248 WARPGQQSRH

-281 PGGEVI
+281 SGGEVI
-287 RKQRSRLPR
+287 RKQRSRLPK
-296 DYMAAIANNK
+296 DYMAAIADNK
-306 PPLQQVIPGDQ
+306 PPLQQAIPGDQ

-323 LNALRLHAGVNEQ
+323 LNALRLRGGVNEQ
-336 LYRERTGL
+336 LYRARTGL
-344 DATGISRIRSEL
+344 DATDIAGIRSEL
-356 IAEGLLSDE
+356 VSEGLLSDA
-365 PDRLTATPL
+365 PDRLAVTPL
-374 GFRFLNDVVAR
+374 GFRFLDDVVAR
-385 FMNP
+385 FMSP

>member
-1 MLSSGSGLDTN
+1 MNSGSGLDID

-43 EQFDYIDALL
+43 EQSDYIDALL
-53 NDLKQQLRAVDPRP
+53 NDLKQQLGSLYQRP
-67 VHSIFLG
+67 LHSIFLG
-74 GGTPSLFSGPSIGRL
+74 GGTPSLFSGDSIERL
-89 LSAIDHCW
+89 LDAIDKRW
-97 GIGQGVEVTMEANPG
+97 GIGRDVEVTMEANPG

-120 SYRSAGVNRLS
+120 SYRNAGVNRLS
-131 LGIQSFADRHLEAL
+131 LGIQSFANRHLKAL
-145 GRVHDRD
+145 GRIHDRD
-152 QAVAAIEA
+152 QAIRAIEA
-160 ARLNFE
+160 ARLNFD

-181 AEALEDLAMAVDR
+181 AEALDDLAMAVDR

-203 LTIEPNTAFWSKPPN
+203 LTIERNTAFWSKPPS
-218 LPGDDNLADI
+218 LPGDDSLADI
-228 QDAGEAYLRESG
+228 QDEGEAYLRQSG

-248 WARPGQQSSH
+248 WARPGQQSRH

-287 RKQRSRLPR
+287 RKQRSRLPK
-296 DYMAAIANNK
+296 DYMAAIADNK

-323 LNALRLHAGVNEQ
+323 LNALRLRGGVNEQ
-336 LYRERTGL
+336 LYRARTGL
-344 DATGISRIRSEL
+344 DATDIAGIRSEL
-356 IAEGLLSDE
+356 VSEGLLSDA
-365 PDRLTATPL
+365 PDRLAVTPL
-374 GFRFLNDVVAR
+374 GFRFLDDVVAR
-385 FMNP
+385 FMSP

>member
-1 MLSSGSGLDTN
+1 MNSGSGLDID

-43 EQFDYIDALL
+43 EQSDYVDALL
-53 NDLKQQLRAVDPRP
+53 NDLKQQLGSLYQRP
-67 VHSIFLG
+67 LHSIFLG
-74 GGTPSLFSGPSIGRL
+74 GGTPSLFSGDSIERL
-89 LSAIDHCW
+89 LGAIDKRW
-97 GIGQGVEVTMEANPG
+97 GIGRDVEVTMEANPG
-112 SAEADRFR
+112 SAEAHRFR
-120 SYRSAGVNRLS
+120 SYRNAGVNRLS
-131 LGIQSFADRHLEAL
+131 LGIQSFANRHLKAL
-145 GRVHDRD
+145 GRIHDRD
-152 QAVAAIEA
+152 QAIRAIEA
-160 ARLNFE
+160 ARLNFD

-181 AEALEDLAMAVDR
+181 AEALEDLAMAVDQ

-203 LTIEPNTAFWSKPPN
+203 LTIERNTAFWSKPPS
-218 LPGDDNLADI
+218 LPGDDSLADI

-248 WARPGQQSSH
+248 WARPGQQSIH

-287 RKQRSRLPR
+287 RKQRSRLPK
-296 DYMAAIANNK
+296 DYMATIADNK

-323 LNALRLHAGVNEQ
+323 LNALRLRGGVNEQ
-336 LYRERTGL
+336 LYRARTGL
-344 DATGISRIRSEL
+344 DATDIAGIRSEL
-356 IAEGLLSDE
+356 VSEGLLSDA
-365 PDRLTATPL
+365 PDRLAVTPL

>member
-1 MLSSGSGLDTN
+1 MNSGSGLDID

-43 EQFDYIDALL
+43 EQSDYIDALL
-53 NDLKQQLRAVDPRP
+53 NDLKQQLGSLYQRP
-67 VHSIFLG
+67 LHSIFLG
-74 GGTPSLFSGPSIGRL
+74 GGTPSLFSGDSIERL
-89 LSAIDHCW
+89 LGAIDKRW
-97 GIGQGVEVTMEANPG
+97 GIGRDVEVTMEANPG

-120 SYRSAGVNRLS
+120 SYRNAGVNRLS
-131 LGIQSFADRHLEAL
+131 LGIQSFANRHLKAL
-145 GRVHDRD
+145 GRIHDRD
-152 QAVAAIEA
+152 QAIRAIEA
-160 ARLNFE
+160 ARLNFD

-181 AEALEDLAMAVDR
+181 ADALDDLAMAVDR

-203 LTIEPNTAFWSKPPN
+203 LTIERNTAFWSKPPS
-218 LPGDDNLADI
+218 LPGDDSLADI

-287 RKQRSRLPR
+287 RKQRSRLPK
-296 DYMAAIANNK
+296 DYMAAIADNK

-323 LNALRLHAGVNEQ
+323 LNALRLRAGVNEQ
-336 LYRERTGL
+336 LYRARTGL
-344 DATGISRIRSEL
+344 DATDIAGIRSEL
-356 IAEGLLSDE
+356 VSEGLLSDA
-365 PDRLTATPL
+365 PDRLAVTPL
-374 GFRFLNDVVAR
+374 GFRFLDDVVAR
-385 FMNP
+385 FMSP

>member
-1 MLSSGSGLDTN
+1 MNSGSGLDID

-43 EQFDYIDALL
+43 EQSDYVDALL
-53 NDLKQQLRAVDPRP
+53 NDLKQQLGSLYQRP
-67 VHSIFLG
+67 LHSIFLG
-74 GGTPSLFSGPSIGRL
+74 GGTPSLFSGDSIERL
-89 LSAIDHCW
+89 LGAIDKRW
-97 GIGQGVEVTMEANPG
+97 GIGRDVEVTMEANPG
-112 SAEADRFR
+112 SAEAHRFR
-120 SYRSAGVNRLS
+120 SYRNAGVNRLS
-131 LGIQSFADRHLEAL
+131 LGIQSFANRHLKAL
-145 GRVHDRD
+145 GRIHDRD
-152 QAVAAIEA
+152 QAIRAIEA
-160 ARLNFE
+160 ARLNFD

-203 LTIEPNTAFWSKPPN
+203 LTIEPNTAFWSKPPS
-218 LPGDDNLADI
+218 LPGDDSLADI

-248 WARPGQQSSH
+248 WARPGQQSIH

-287 RKQRSRLPR
+287 RKQRSRLPK
-296 DYMAAIANNK
+296 DSIAAIADNK
-306 PPLQQVIPGDQ
+306 PPLQQLIPGDQ

-323 LNALRLHAGVNEQ
+323 LNALRLRGGVNEQ
-336 LYRERTGL
+336 LYRARTGL
-344 DATGISRIRSEL
+344 DATDIAGIRSEL
-356 IAEGLLSDE
+356 VSEGLLSDA
-365 PDRLTATPL
+365 PDRLAVTPL

>member
-1 MLSSGSGLDTN
+1 MNSGSGLDID

-43 EQFDYIDALL
+43 EQSDYIDALL
-53 NDLKQQLRAVDPRP
+53 NDLKQQLGSLYQRP
-67 VHSIFLG
+67 LHSIFLG
-74 GGTPSLFSGPSIGRL
+74 GGTPSLFSGDSIERL
-89 LSAIDHCW
+89 LDAIDKRW
-97 GIGQGVEVTMEANPG
+97 GIGRDVEVTMEANPG

-120 SYRSAGVNRLS
+120 SYRNAGVNRLS
-131 LGIQSFADRHLEAL
+131 LGIQSFANRHLKAL
-145 GRVHDRD
+145 GRIHDRD
-152 QAVAAIEA
+152 QAIRAIEA
-160 ARLNFE
+160 ARLNFD

-181 AEALEDLAMAVDR
+181 AEALDDLAMAVDR

-203 LTIEPNTAFWSKPPN
+203 LTIERNTAFWSKPPS
-218 LPGDDNLADI
+218 LPGDDSLADI
-228 QDAGEAYLRESG
+228 QDLGEAYLRESG

-248 WARPGQQSSH
+248 WARPGQQSRH

-287 RKQRSRLPR
+287 RTQRSRLPK
-296 DYMAAIANNK
+296 DYMAAIADNK

-323 LNALRLHAGVNEQ
+323 LNALRLRAGVNEQ
-336 LYRERTGL
+336 LYRARTGL
-344 DATGISRIRSEL
+344 DATGIAGIRSEL
-356 IAEGLLSDE
+356 VSEGLLSDA
-365 PDRLTATPL
+365 PDRLAVTPL

-385 FMNP
+385 FMSP

>member
-1 MLSSGSGLDTN
+1 MNSGSGLDID

-43 EQFDYIDALL
+43 EQSDYIDALL
-53 NDLKQQLRAVDPRP
+53 NDLKQQLGSLHQRP
-67 VHSIFLG
+67 LHSIFLG
-74 GGTPSLFSGPSIGRL
+74 GGTPSLFSGASIGRL
-89 LSAIDHCW
+89 LGAIDKRW
-97 GIGQGVEVTMEANPG
+97 GIGRDVEVTMEANPG
-112 SAEADRFR
+112 SAESDRFR
-120 SYRSAGVNRLS
+120 SYRDAGVNRLS

-152 QAVAAIEA
+152 QAVRAIEA

-181 AEALEDLAMAVDR
+181 AEALDDLAMAVDR

-203 LTIEPNTAFWSKPPN
+203 LTIEPNTAFWSKPPS
-218 LPGDDNLADI
+218 LPGDDRLADI
-228 QDAGEAYLRESG
+228 QDPGEAYMRESG

-248 WARPGQQSSH
+248 WAGPGQQSSH

-296 DYMAAIANNK
+296 DYMAAIASNK

-323 LNALRLHAGVNEQ
+323 LNALRLRAGVNEQ

-365 PDRLTATPL
+365 PDRLAATPL

>member
-1 MLSSGSGLDTN
+1 MNSGSGLDID
-12 AIPLALY
+12 AIPVALY

-43 EQFDYIDALL
+43 EQSDYIDALL
-53 NDLKQQLRAVDPRP
+53 NDLKQQLGSLYQRP
-67 VHSIFLG
+67 LHSIFLG
-74 GGTPSLFSGPSIGRL
+74 GGTPSLFSGDSIERL
-89 LSAIDHCW
+89 LDAIDKRW
-97 GIGQGVEVTMEANPG
+97 GIGRDVEVTMEANPG

-120 SYRSAGVNRLS
+120 SYRNAGVNRLS
-131 LGIQSFADRHLEAL
+131 LGIQSFANRHLKAL
-145 GRVHDRD
+145 GRIHDRD
-152 QAVAAIEA
+152 QAIRAIEA
-160 ARLNFE
+160 ARLNFD

-181 AEALEDLAMAVDR
+181 AEALDDLAMAVDR

-203 LTIEPNTAFWSKPPN
+203 LTIERNTAFWSKPPS
-218 LPGDDNLADI
+218 LPGDDSLADI
-228 QDAGEAYLRESG
+228 QDAGEAYLRQSG

-248 WARPGQQSSH
+248 WARPGQQSRH

-287 RKQRSRLPR
+287 RKQRSRLPK
-296 DYMAAIANNK
+296 DYMAAIADNK
-306 PPLQQVIPGDQ
+306 PPLQQVIPADQ

-323 LNALRLHAGVNEQ
+323 LNALRLRGGVNQQ
-336 LYRERTGL
+336 LYRARTGL
-344 DATGISRIRSEL
+344 DATDIAGIRSEL
-356 IAEGLLSDE
+356 VSEGLLSDE
-365 PDRLTATPL
+365 PDRLAVTPL

-385 FMNP
+385 FVKA

>member
-1 MLSSGSGLDTN
+1 MNSGSGLDID

-43 EQFDYIDALL
+43 EQSDYIDALL
-53 NDLKQQLRAVDPRP
+53 NDLKQQLGSLYQRP
-67 VHSIFLG
+67 LHSIFLG
-74 GGTPSLFSGPSIGRL
+74 GGTPSLFSGDSIERL
-89 LSAIDHCW
+89 LGAIDKRW
-97 GIGQGVEVTMEANPG
+97 GIGRDVEVTMEANPG

-120 SYRSAGVNRLS
+120 SYRNAGVNRLS
-131 LGIQSFADRHLEAL
+131 LGIQSFANRHLKAL
-145 GRVHDRD
+145 GRIHDRD
-152 QAVAAIEA
+152 QAIRAIEA
-160 ARLNFE
+160 ARLNFD

-203 LTIEPNTAFWSKPPN
+203 LTIEPNTAFWSKPPS
-218 LPGDDNLADI
+218 LPGDDSLADI
-228 QDAGEAYLRESG
+228 QDAGEAYLRQSG

-287 RKQRSRLPR
+287 RKQRSRLPK
-296 DYMAAIANNK
+296 DYMAAIDDNK

-323 LNALRLHAGVNEQ
+323 LNALRLRGGVNEQ
-336 LYRERTGL
+336 LYRARTGL
-344 DATGISRIRSEL
+344 DATDIAGIRSEL
-356 IAEGLLSDE
+356 VSEGLLSDA
-365 PDRLTATPL
+365 PDRLAVTPL
-374 GFRFLNDVVAR
+374 GFRFLDDVVAR

>member
-1 MLSSGSGLDTN
+1 MNSGSGLDID
-12 AIPLALY
+12 AIPVALY

-43 EQFDYIDALL
+43 EQSDYIDALL
-53 NDLKQQLRAVDPRP
+53 NDLKQQLGSLYQRP
-67 VHSIFLG
+67 LHSIFLG
-74 GGTPSLFSGPSIGRL
+74 GGTPSLFSGDSIERL
-89 LSAIDHCW
+89 LDAIDKRW
-97 GIGQGVEVTMEANPG
+97 GIGRDVEVTMEANPG

-120 SYRSAGVNRLS
+120 SYRNAGVNRLS
-131 LGIQSFADRHLEAL
+131 LGIQSFANRHLKAL
-145 GRVHDRD
+145 GRIHDRD
-152 QAVAAIEA
+152 QAIRAIEA
-160 ARLNFE
+160 ARLNFD

-181 AEALEDLAMAVDR
+181 ADALDDLAMAVDR

-203 LTIEPNTAFWSKPPN
+203 LTIERNTAFWSKPPS
-218 LPGDDNLADI
+218 LPGDDSLADI
-228 QDAGEAYLRESG
+228 QDLGEAYLRESG

-248 WARPGQQSSH
+248 WARPGQQSRH

-287 RKQRSRLPR
+287 RTQRSRLPK
-296 DYMAAIANNK
+296 DYMAAIADNK

-323 LNALRLHAGVNEQ
+323 LNALRLRAGVNEQ
-336 LYRERTGL
+336 LYRARTGL
-344 DATGISRIRSEL
+344 DATGIAGIRSEL
-356 IAEGLLSDE
+356 VSEGLLSDA
-365 PDRLTATPL
+365 PDRLAVTPL

-385 FMNP
+385 FMSP

>member
-1 MLSSGSGLDTN
+1 MNSGSGLDID
-12 AIPLALY
+12 AIPVALY

-43 EQFDYIDALL
+43 EQSDYIDALL
-53 NDLKQQLRAVDPRP
+53 NDLKQQLGSLYQRP
-67 VHSIFLG
+67 LHSIFLG
-74 GGTPSLFSGPSIGRL
+74 GGTPSLFSGDSIERL
-89 LSAIDHCW
+89 LDAIDKRW
-97 GIGQGVEVTMEANPG
+97 GIGRDVEVTMEANPG

-120 SYRSAGVNRLS
+120 SYRNAGVNRLS
-131 LGIQSFADRHLEAL
+131 LGIQSFANRHLKAL
-145 GRVHDRD
+145 GRIHDRD
-152 QAVAAIEA
+152 QAIRAIEA
-160 ARLNFE
+160 ARLNFD

-181 AEALEDLAMAVDR
+181 AEALDDLAMAVDR

-203 LTIEPNTAFWSKPPN
+203 LTIERNTAFWSKPPS
-218 LPGDDNLADI
+218 LPGDDSLADI
-228 QDAGEAYLRESG
+228 QDAGEAYLRQSG

-248 WARPGQQSSH
+248 WARPGQQSRH

-287 RKQRSRLPR
+287 RKQRSRLPK
-296 DYMAAIANNK
+296 DYMAAIADNK
-306 PPLQQVIPGDQ
+306 PPLQQVIPADQ

-323 LNALRLHAGVNEQ
+323 LNALRLRGGVNQQ
-336 LYRERTGL
+336 LYRARTGL
-344 DATGISRIRSEL
+344 DATDIAGIRSEL
-356 IAEGLLSDE
+356 VSEGLLSDA
-365 PDRLTATPL
+365 PDRLAVTPL

-385 FMNP
+385 FMSP

>member
-1 MLSSGSGLDTN
+1 MNSGSGLDID

-43 EQFDYIDALL
+43 EQSDYIDALL
-53 NDLKQQLRAVDPRP
+53 SDLEQQLGSLHQRP
-67 VHSIFLG
+67 LHSIFLG
-74 GGTPSLFSGPSIGRL
+74 GGTPSLFSGASIERLLGAIDKRCGIGR
-89 LSAIDHCW
+89 D
-97 GIGQGVEVTMEANPG
+97 VEVTMEANPG

-120 SYRSAGVNRLS
+120 SYRNAGVNRLS
-131 LGIQSFADRHLEAL
+131 LGIQSFANRHLKAL
-145 GRVHDRD
+145 GRIHDRD
-152 QAVAAIEA
+152 QAIRAIEA
-160 ARLNFE
+160 ARLNFD

-203 LTIEPNTAFWSKPPN
+203 LTIERNTAFWSKPPS
-218 LPGDDNLADI
+218 LPGDDSLADI

-248 WARPGQQSSH
+248 WARPGQQSRH

-287 RKQRSRLPR
+287 RTQRSRLPK
-296 DYMAAIANNK
+296 DYMAAIADNK

-323 LNALRLHAGVNEQ
+323 LNALRLRGGVNEQ
-336 LYRERTGL
+336 LYRARTGL
-344 DATGISRIRSEL
+344 DATDIAGIRSEL
-356 IAEGLLSDE
+356 VSEGLLSDA
-365 PDRLTATPL
+365 PDRLAVTPL

-385 FMNP
+385 FMSP

>member
-1 MLSSGSGLDTN
+1 MNSGSGLDID

-43 EQFDYIDALL
+43 EQSDYIDALL
-53 NDLKQQLRAVDPRP
+53 NDLKQQLGSLYQRP
-67 VHSIFLG
+67 LHSIFLG
-74 GGTPSLFSGPSIGRL
+74 GGTPSLFSGDSIERL
-89 LSAIDHCW
+89 LGAIDKRW
-97 GIGQGVEVTMEANPG
+97 GIGRDVEVTMEANPG

-120 SYRSAGVNRLS
+120 SYRNAGVNRLS
-131 LGIQSFADRHLEAL
+131 LGIQSFANRHLKAL
-145 GRVHDRD
+145 GRIHDRD
-152 QAVAAIEA
+152 QAIRAIEA
-160 ARLNFE
+160 ARLNFD

-181 AEALEDLAMAVDR
+181 AEALEDLAMAVER

-203 LTIEPNTAFWSKPPN
+203 LTIERNTAFWSNPPS
-218 LPGDDNLADI
+218 LPGDDSLADI
-228 QDAGEAYLRESG
+228 QDAGEAYLRQSG

-287 RKQRSRLPR
+287 RKQRSRLPK
-296 DYMAAIANNK
+296 DYMAAIADNK

-323 LNALRLHAGVNEQ
+323 LNALRLRGGVNEQ
-336 LYRERTGL
+336 LYRARTGL
-344 DATGISRIRSEL
+344 DATDIAGIRSEL
-356 IAEGLLSDE
+356 VSEGLLSDA
-365 PDRLTATPL
+365 PDRLAVTPL
-374 GFRFLNDVVAR
+374 GFRFLDDVVAR

>member
-1 MLSSGSGLDTN
+1 MNSGSGLDID

-43 EQFDYIDALL
+43 EQSDYIDALL
-53 NDLKQQLRAVDPRP
+53 NDLKQQLGSLYQRP
-67 VHSIFLG
+67 LHSIFLG
-74 GGTPSLFSGPSIGRL
+74 GGTPSLFSGDSIERL
-89 LSAIDHCW
+89 LGAIDKRW
-97 GIGQGVEVTMEANPG
+97 GIGRDVEVTMEANPG

-120 SYRSAGVNRLS
+120 SYRNAGVNRLS
-131 LGIQSFADRHLEAL
+131 LGIQSFANRHLKAL
-145 GRVHDRD
+145 GRIHDRD
-152 QAVAAIEA
+152 QAIRAIEA
-160 ARLNFE
+160 AQLNFD

-181 AEALEDLAMAVDR
+181 AEALDDLAMAVDR

-203 LTIEPNTAFWSKPPN
+203 LTIERNTAFWSKPPS
-218 LPGDDNLADI
+218 LPGDDSLADI
-228 QDAGEAYLRESG
+228 QEAGEAYLRESG
-240 FDQYEVSA
+240 FDQYEGSA
-248 WARPGQQSSH
+248 WARPGQQSRH

-287 RKQRSRLPR
+287 RTQRSRLPK
-296 DYMAAIANNK
+296 DYMAAIADNK

-323 LNALRLHAGVNEQ
+323 LNALRLRAGVNEQ
-336 LYRERTGL
+336 LYRARTGL
-344 DATGISRIRSEL
+344 DATGIAGIRSEL
-356 IAEGLLSDE
+356 VSEGLLSDA
-365 PDRLTATPL
+365 PDRLAVTPL

-385 FMNP
+385 FMSP